1 MTGGGALVR
10 TGLSQVAHMASRRF
24 EVGNVIDNPQRGL
37 RPQSA

>member
-10 TGLSQVAHMASRRF
+10 TSLPHMASRRF